1 MTTEI
6 VIVDMTVDDARR
18 LTQRIRLTAQNFIET
33 KSRLISLVEE
43 AKAGNAHLALG
54 YASWTAYLSDVL
66 GDEPLRLARVDRQE
80 MVAIL
85 SAEGMSTRA
94 IAPIVGV
101 SNKTVHEDLST
112 VTSGNSRP
120 DAPERPAT
128 VTSLDGRERPATR
141 SAAVINTAMENTG
154 TTNSTAIRDARQQ
167 QGGVRRRRRPL
178 PDAYA
183 DAVFDLQKVLERLER
198 LHRDDRFPD
207 HRVLLYDRRGGWVG
221 TLAAL
226 MASIDDDLGGYSK
239 CQDCGERMLPQRDY
253 ETLCEKCRETSSGET
268 P

>member
-1 MTTEI
+1 MSTEI
-6 VIVDMTVDDARR
+6 VTVDMTVDDARR

-33 KSRLISLVEE
+33 KSKLISLVEQ

-66 GDEPLRLARVDRQE
+66 GDEPLRLARDDRQE

-101 SNKTVHEDLST
+101 HHATVAEDIREST
-112 VTSGNSRP
+112 VGFPTVDRP
-120 DAPERPAT
+120 TT

-141 SAAVINTAMENTG
+141 PTPVLVDRETG
-154 TTNSTAIRDARQQ
+154 EVNRRLVLEELFPARRRKRTPAQWIAHYVTWV
-167 QGGVRRRRRPL
+167 GAGSHGPEPSWTSDDVATLSDEARTELDHMLTESIEEMVRRARHLR
-178 PDAYA
+178 A
-183 DAVFDLQKVLERLER
+183 LQR
-198 LHRDDRFPD
+198 
-207 HRVLLYDRRGGWVG
+207 
-221 TLAAL
+221 TL
-226 MASIDDDLGGYSK
+226 
-239 CQDCGERMLPQRDY
+239 
-253 ETLCEKCRETSSGET
+253 REA